1 MAAQISG
8 PRMYASRVPR
18 IMLRILSLAL
28 VSLLAACAST
38 GGKSVRGGGNS
49 LACMTR
55 VMYFESNRSSEDGM
69 LAVGSVVMNR
79 VSSDKFPN
87 TVCGVVGQNKQ
98 FAPGVLSKP
107 MKEGKS
113 KALAEKVARDVL
125 RGKRH
130 REVGPKVMFFHTV
143 GYSFPYDNM
152 HYQTM
157 AGGNIFYE
165 KRKAQPGQRNT
176 TQIEVAQRFNKPKA
190 RPQQETAIAAA
201 PPPHNAP
208 QPVYRPAVATA
219 RAAPPPPVA
228 WAPQQPVY
236 PAPYPAASYTV
247 PGAGSIEDLIAL
259 HGG

>member
-1 MAAQISG
+1 
-8 PRMYASRVPR
+8 MYASRVPR

-38 GGKSVRGGGNS
+38 GGGKSGRGGGNS

-190 RPQQETAIAAA
+190 RPQPETAIAAA
-201 PPPHNAP
+201 PPHK
-208 QPVYRPAVATA
+208 
-219 RAAPPPPVA
+219 
-228 WAPQQPVY
+228 APQQPVY